1 MVCIRTATIDDLL
14 YMQQCNLMCL
24 PENYQFKYY
33 LYHLLSW
40 PQLLQVAEDE
50 SGRIVGY
57 VLAKMEED
65 PGDSHGHITSV
76 AVKRT
81 NRKVGLATRLM
92 QSAHSSMD
100 EVFQSPFVSLHVR
113 VTNKPAIHLYEQ
125 LLGYYVH
132 DVEEKYYADGENAFD
147 MRKYFKP
154 DAKGK
159 QPGKNSGNNPKEKAK
174 DSASAAPG

>member
-50 SGRIVGY
+50 GGRIVGY

-76 AVKRT
+76 AVKRSS
-81 NRKVGLATRLM
+81 RKVGLATRLM
-92 QSAHSSMD
+92 KSAHDSMD

-113 VTNKPAIHLYEQ
+113 ISNKAAIHLYKNILE
-125 LLGYYVH
+125 YDIH
-132 DVEEKYYADGENAFD
+132 DVEEKYYADGENAYD
-147 MRKYFKP
+147 MRKYFR
-154 DAKGK
+154 
-159 QPGKNSGNNPKEKAK
+159 KNSKTNAKERDKGEKNAAVEAKPK
-174 DSASAAPG
+174 G

>member
-50 SGRIVGY
+50 GGRIVGY

-76 AVKRT
+76 AVKRSS
-81 NRKVGLATRLM
+81 RKVGLATRLM
-92 QSAHSSMD
+92 KSAHDSMD

-113 VTNKPAIHLYEQ
+113 ISNKAAIHLYKNILE
-125 LLGYYVH
+125 YDIH
-132 DVEEKYYADGENAFD
+132 DVEEQYYADGENAYD
-147 MRKYFKP
+147 MRKYFR
-154 DAKGK
+154 
-159 QPGKNSGNNPKEKAK
+159 KNSKTNAKERDKGEKNAAAEAKPK
-174 DSASAAPG
+174 G

>member
-14 YMQQCNLMCL
+14 YMQQCNLMSL

-65 PGDSHGHITSV
+65 PGESHGHITSL
-76 AVKRT
+76 AVNRT
-81 NRKVGLATRLM
+81 SRKVGLATRLM
-92 QSAHSSMD
+92 MSAHDSMD

-113 VTNKPAIHLYEQ
+113 VTNKAAIHLYKNI
-125 LLGYYVH
+125 LKYDVH

-147 MRKYFKP
+147 MRKRFRKP
-154 DAKGK
+154 TGSSEKGGGGE
-159 QPGKNSGNNPKEKAK
+159 GKKPAG
-174 DSASAAPG
+174 

>member
-1 MVCIRTATIDDLL
+1 MGRICGFWAPLGREIVKMVCIRTATIDDLL

-92 QSAHSSMD
+92 KSAHASMD

-113 VTNKPAIHLYEQ
+113 
-125 LLGYYVH
+125 
-132 DVEEKYYADGENAFD
+132 
-147 MRKYFKP
+147 
-154 DAKGK
+154 
-159 QPGKNSGNNPKEKAK
+159 
-174 DSASAAPG
+174 